1 MLVQSV
7 MEPSTALSFQ
17 SDRVYGVAGRLLA
30 LRLRFRAN
38 CGALQQALRILTDDD
53 YVARYYEPLPPAGE
67 DFLASLQGHEF
78 PREFGRYFSS
88 SAALGRCIAGI
99 LNAWRESDY
108 LMREVGSDF
117 EDPIFATWANA
128 RFALTGYLDA
138 IGRGDFLVAMLL
150 DCHNG
155 LRDRVDETPA
165 ELDAYLKQLRGWA
178 DI

>member
-1 MLVQSV
+1 MQVQSLI
-7 MEPSTALSFQ
+7 EPSTALSFRG
-17 SDRVYGVAGRLLA
+17 DKVYGVGGRLLA

-38 CGALQQALRILTDDD
+38 CGALQQVLKILTDDD
-53 YVARYYEPLPPAGE
+53 YVARYYEPLPPADQG
-67 DFLASLQGHEF
+67 FLDSLQGHEF
-78 PREFGRYFSS
+78 PREFGKYFSS
-88 SAALGRCIAGI
+88 SAALGNCIAGI

-117 EDPIFATWANA
+117 GDPIFADWANA

-165 ELDAYLKQLRGWA
+165 ELDAYLARLRGWA